1 MILSRFLPIFRTFV
15 PFVAGIAGMNAATH
29 FLYNVIGAI
38 LWVFI
43 FVFAG
48 FFFGQIQVVQ
58 DNFSI
63 VMIAILI
70 ITALPAIYA
79 LIRQRFFP
87 SIKAPDSLPE

>member
-1 MILSRFLPIFRTFV
+1 
-15 PFVAGIAGMNAATH
+15 MNAATH

-79 LIRQRFFP
+79 LIRQRFFLLKKHQTVCL
-87 SIKAPDSLPE
+87 SKLLTQVSAAKKQR